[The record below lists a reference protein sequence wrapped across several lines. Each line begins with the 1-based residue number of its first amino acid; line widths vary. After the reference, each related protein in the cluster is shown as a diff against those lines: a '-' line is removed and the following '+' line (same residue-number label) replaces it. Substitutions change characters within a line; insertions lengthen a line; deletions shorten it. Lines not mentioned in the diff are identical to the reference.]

1 MSDDAQSPVEAMP
14 EERPQRRREYSGAG
28 STLGAGMLIILAV
41 GVAIWWFEFRG
52 DGGGSGSSD
61 GFGVIELAAGENPTG
76 KSPVA
81 EVGRAAPNFH
91 LQALDTGPSSVEGAA
106 SSLTDYRGKWVLVNF
121 WASWCGPC
129 RSEVPD
135 LQELTQRRPNDI
147 VILGVN
153 QQETR
158 GAAAKFAEE
167 FDVSYPIVLDRSGE
181 VSQAYRAQGLPVS
194 YLVSPE
200 GVIVKAYRGRVTD
213 DDLRALEDEY
223 LTP

>member
-1 MSDDAQSPVEAMP
+1 MPQDAQPTPPEAAP
-14 EERPQRRREYSGAG
+14 DERPQRRREYSGAG
-28 STLGAGMLIILAV
+28 STLGVAALIILAV
-41 GVAIWWFEFRG
+41 GVGIWWFEFRG
-52 DGGGSGSSD
+52 EGAGSAGDD
-61 GFGVIELAAGENPTG
+61 GFGIVELAAGENRTDRP
-76 KSPVA
+76 PAA
-81 EVGRAAPNFH
+81 EEGRAAPNFH
-91 LQALDTGPSSVEGAA
+91 LRDIGDGA

-135 LQELTQRRPNDI
+135 LQELAQRRPDDI

-158 GAAAKFAEE
+158 EAAAKFADE
-167 FDVSYPIVLDRSGE
+167 FDVTYPVVLDRSGE

-200 GVIVKAYRGRVTD
+200 GVIVKAYRGRITD
-213 DDLRALEDEY
+213 DDLEALEDEY
-223 LTP
+223 LPP

>member
-1 MSDDAQSPVEAMP
+1 MPDDSPTPVEVTP
-14 EERPQRRREYSGAG
+14 DERPQRRREYSGAG
-28 STLGAGMLIILAV
+28 STLGVGALIILVV

-52 DGGGSGSSD
+52 DGAGSGGGD
-61 GFGVIELAAGENPTG
+61 DQFGVIELAASENPTE
-76 KSPVA
+76 KAPAA
-81 EVGRAAPNFH
+81 EAGRAAPNFH
-91 LQALDTGPSSVEGAA
+91 LQDLGEGAA
-106 SSLTDYRGKWVLVNF
+106 SLTDYRGQWVLLNF

-147 VILGVN
+147 VVLGVN

-158 GAAAKFAEE
+158 EAAEKFAHE
-167 FDVSYPIVLDRSGE
+167 FDVQYPIVLDRSGE

-200 GVIVKAYRGRVTD
+200 GLIVKAYLGRVTD
-213 DDLRALEDEY
+213 DDLEALEDEY